1 MDEKWIFKDEI
12 HDDDVDDYGDV
23 GHDVGDVIYDIFNH
37 FKTREVGFKWLLI

>member
-12 HDDDVDDYGDV
+12 HDDHGDV

-37 FKTREVGFKWLLI
+37 FKTQDVRFK